1 MTIGSVFMTLE
12 ALKKIKNTIS
22 AINPAYVAHIQ
33 PKALVTL
40 IVEHFNSKMREVC
53 EVPTVM
59 QFAYQFPDA
68 VEETVKRT
76 TTCGFSYFTNR
87 DSYYEVAEDMVL
99 FESMAKVPRP
109 TKIPGNRED
118 VLNLR
123 KWAKEYGKATRQLG
137 VRGKSTKDNPGT
149 LPISAYGRRTLDR
162 NPLTTL

>member
-40 IVEHFNSKMREVC
+40 IVEHFNSKMREVY

-76 TTCGFSYFTNR
+76 TNCGFSYFTIGT
-87 DSYYEVAEDMVL
+87 V
-99 FESMAKVPRP
+99 
-109 TKIPGNRED
+109 I
-118 VLNLR
+118 
-123 KWAKEYGKATRQLG
+123 TRFQ
-137 VRGKSTKDNPGT
+137 
-149 LPISAYGRRTLDR
+149 RTWCRLSQWQRYQDQQR
-162 NPLTTL
+162 YLEIEKTC